1 MFDGCADKLIEQVR
15 SRHISIVIFVET
27 KLAGVF
33 IIEPE
38 KFEDERGF
46 LARTWSRRE
55 FAERGLNPK
64 LVECNLSFNIS
75 KGTLRGMHYQS
86 EPFAQAKLVRCTA
99 GAIYDVAVDLR
110 PDSATFKNWEAV
122 ELTAENRRMFYI
134 PEGCAHGFQTLEDST
149 EVFYQ
154 MSEVYAPDY
163 ARGVRWNDPAFGVE
177 WPPAKRI
184 IIVRDNSYGDWE
196 AR

>member
-1 MFDGCADKLIEQVR
+1 LNDRESLTAFVTLVTTLLM
-15 SRHISIVIFVET
+15 IFVET

-38 KFEDERGF
+38 RFEDERGF
-46 LARTWSRRE
+46 LARTWSQRE

-64 LVECNLSFNIS
+64 LVECNVSSNIR

-99 GAIYDVAVDLR
+99 GAIYDVAIDLR

-134 PEGCAHGFQTLEDST
+134 PEGCAHGFQTLEAAT

-154 MSEVYAPDY
+154 ISEVYAPDY

-184 IIVRDNSYGDWE
+184 IIARDSSYEDWE

>member
-1 MFDGCADKLIEQVR
+1 MN
-15 SRHISIVIFVET
+15 FVET

-33 IIEPE
+33 IIELD
-38 KFEDERGF
+38 KVEDERGL

-55 FAERGLNPK
+55 FGEHGLNPK
-64 LVECNLSFNIS
+64 LVECNVSFNIR
-75 KGTLRGMHYQS
+75 KGTLRGMHYQT

-99 GAIYDVAVDLR
+99 GAFYDVAVDLR

-122 ELTAENRRMFYI
+122 ELTAENRRMLYV

-163 ARGVRWNDPAFGVE
+163 ARGVRWNDPAFGIE
-177 WPPAKRI
+177 WPHDERTI
-184 IIVRDNSYGDWE
+184 ISRDRNYPDF
-196 AR
+196 A